1 MNQQWERSKSC
12 IGRIPTSMKQT
23 PNWLD
28 KLGKTYW
35 KRITAVVQVD
45 DTNADLV
52 ALLADQYSTYRQ
64 ATDNIAKNGL
74 TYESNLTWKPNPAVA
89 IRKQAL
95 DNIRQLTKLV
105 GQSAAPEARDKLD
118 EIMGGR

>member
-1 MNQQWERSKSC
+1 MTNRKN
-12 IGRIPTSMKQT
+12 T
-23 PNWLD
+23 PSWLD
-28 KLGKTYW
+28 KLGREYW
-35 KRITAVVQVD
+35 KRIALVVQVD
-45 DTNADLV
+45 ETNADLV

-64 ATDNIAKNGL
+64 ATNNIAKHGL

-105 GQSAAPEARDKLD
+105 GQSAPPEARDKLD
-118 EIMGGR
+118 EIMGGG